1 MKSLVFKTAHQ
12 LKDQFTSWSKCLAY
26 AWQLIKLKYR
36 LLSGV
41 AEFSF
46 YKVDGSI
53 RKAKGTL
60 KSDYF
65 SYESKGR
72 KSNSNVF
79 TYFDIEKNSFRCF
92 KIENLCITY

>member
-12 LKDQFTSWSKCLAY
+12 LRDQFTSWSKCLAY
-26 AWQLIKLKYR
+26 AWQLVKLKYR

-60 KSDYF
+60 KSNYF
-65 SYESKGR
+65 NYEPKGQ
-72 KSNSNVF
+72 KPNHSTF
-79 TYFDIEKNSFRCF
+79 TYFDLEKNSFRCF
-92 KIENLCITY
+92 KIENLYLT